1 MMKRSRMALAIVLGV
16 GILGVGG
23 AAAYKA
29 FQAQTPTANSLAAF
43 APQGA
48 LLAIES
54 PDFKSLLNSWSRS
67 EEEKRWLKS
76 DNYAGFSRS
85 RLFSRLGE
93 AQDQFAATAGLPADT
108 EFLQQVAGGQSLF
121 AWYDI
126 GNLEFLYVTR
136 MPGGEAAKTPLLQ
149 LRDKFEE
156 RRVGETTFY
165 VRTDGDPART
175 VAFAVHGD
183 YLLLATREDLL
194 ASALQLMQQP
204 ADATLIHEHWYAET
218 VAAGDEK
225 PGDLRMTLNLAK
237 LVPSPYFRSYWVQ
250 QNITDL
256 KQYSAALSDLY
267 RTPDNF
273 REERVLIAANPG
285 KEVASAD
292 LAPVLGYLPEHSG
305 VYRAQAQPAVA
316 AILDQFEDKLL
327 SRTIS
332 GYRDAHV
339 APVADLSTP
348 DAGDTSNDISNLDE
362 RIDET
367 SVVAQ
372 PRSAALSQLHDLLVS
387 AHPEAMLAYSA
398 TDSQLHEGVFAP
410 IHTAVVL
417 ASSAGWNQ
425 TAWQQSLTAAL
436 ATRLTVGKTGLTWQ
450 EHHRDNMSWV
460 TLAGMQGVAMTVQ
473 SNVCVV
479 ASDEATLLQFLEAS
493 QHAVKAPKVA
503 TTIAGFDHRF
513 EREGF
518 AQLTG
523 LLDGAGGST
532 QSGDTPAFF
541 SKNMAG
547 LSSTFQDLDAETFTQ
562 SAAANGATHQTVVYQ
577 WHR

>member
-1 MMKRSRMALAIVLGV
+1 MMKRSRIALAIVLGA
-16 GILGVGG
+16 GTLGVLGICG
-23 AAAYKA
+23 ATVYRAV
-29 FQAQTPTANSLAAF
+29 QAQASAVNSLAAF

-54 PDFKSLLNSWSRS
+54 PDFKSLLSSWSNS
-67 EEEKRWLKS
+67 EEQKRWLKS
-76 DNYAGFSRS
+76 DNYADFSRS

-108 EFLQQVAGGQSLF
+108 DFLQQVAGGQSLF

-136 MPGGEAAKTPLLQ
+136 MPHGEAAKTPLLE

-156 RRVGETTFY
+156 RKVGDATFY

-175 VAFAVHGD
+175 VAFAVRGD

-204 ADATLIHEHWYAET
+204 ADATLIHEHWYAEA
-218 VAAGDEK
+218 VSAADEK
-225 PGDLRMTLNLAK
+225 PGDLRMTLNMAK
-237 LVPSPYFRSYWVQ
+237 IVRTPYFRSYWIQ

-256 KQYSAALSDLY
+256 KQYSTALSDLY
-267 RTPDNF
+267 RTSDNF

-285 KEVASAD
+285 NEVASAD
-292 LAPVLGYLPEHSG
+292 LAPVLSYLPEHSG
-305 VYRAQAQPAVA
+305 VYRAQAQPTTA

-332 GYRDAHV
+332 DYRDAHI

-348 DAGDTSNDISNLDE
+348 DAGDTSNLDE

-367 SVVAQ
+367 SVAVQ
-372 PRSAALSQLHDLLVS
+372 PRSASLSQLHDLLDS
-387 AHPEAMLAYSA
+387 AHPEAMLTYSA
-398 TDSQLHEGVFAP
+398 TDAQQSEGVFAP
-410 IHTAVVL
+410 VHTAVVL
-417 ASSAGWNQ
+417 VSSAGWNEA
-425 TAWQQSLTAAL
+425 AWQQSLNAAL
-436 ATRLTVGKTGLTWQ
+436 ARRLTIGKTGLTWQ
-450 EHHRDNMSWV
+450 EHHRDNISWV
-460 TLAGMQGVAMTVQ
+460 TLAGMHGLAMAVQG
-473 SNVCVV
+473 NVCVV
-479 ASDEATLLQFLEAS
+479 ASDEATLLRFLEAS
-493 QHAVKAPKVA
+493 QHAAKEPKMA
-503 TTIAGFDHRF
+503 TTIAGFDHRS

-518 AQLTG
+518 ARLTG

-532 QSGDTPAFF
+532 QSGDTPPFF
-541 SKNMAG
+541 SKNLAS
-547 LSSTFQDLDAETFTQ
+547 LSTTFQDLDAETFTQ
-562 SAAANGATHQTVVYQ
+562 SAAANGATHQTVVYE